1 VTAARTPAPSRS
13 WRVAAVLLLVG
24 IACGEWAL
32 GQAFDSRHAF
42 DFYNVL
48 FDADANVR
56 VWVFSSGWGDYSL
69 VHPWGWLP
77 SLPIRAYAMVSTAL
91 ASAPS
96 ALPLRREAALVFL
109 PACAALSSG
118 LMLTIAWRAGL
129 GPARAM
135 LAAALFGCSF
145 AQVLF
150 GSMPEYPVLSG
161 ATVAMVLAL
170 LAWEC
175 AEGRPAPTWVW
186 LLAVLVC
193 AGVTATN
200 AVPAVAAFVVSRRAA
215 RWPWR
220 AVAVRVLG
228 VCAVGG
234 AVSVAGLV
242 VGKLAYRPQPVD
254 VTAVVARY
262 SNTLTTFSVVG
273 RFPVALSSSV
283 LPRSP
288 SVVGN
293 PLARRSGG
301 RDIGFSL
308 EPHGWRDVMA
318 PAVWIVLLVVGLGAW
333 SALRARDAWSPVTVA
348 ALIVMAHN
356 WLVHSFYGSEL
367 VLFAANWTPALG
379 VLVIALLRPA
389 RGRWAPAST
398 VALLAAA
405 LTIGSVTAIRVGYVL
420 QQLGPLAHR

>member
-1 VTAARTPAPSRS
+1 
-13 WRVAAVLLLVG
+13 
-24 IACGEWAL
+24 
-32 GQAFDSRHAF
+32 
-42 DFYNVL
+42 
-48 FDADANVR
+48 
-56 VWVFSSGWGDYSL
+56 
-69 VHPWGWLP
+69 
-77 SLPIRAYAMVSTAL
+77 MVSSAL

-170 LAWEC
+170 LAWES

-215 RWPWR
+215 RWSWG
-220 AVAVRVLG
+220 AVGVRVLG

-242 VGKLAYRPQPVD
+242 LGKAVYRPQPVD
-254 VTAVVARY
+254 VTAVVAQF
-262 SNTLTTFSVVG
+262 SNTPTTFSVVG

-283 LPRSP
+283 FPETP

-293 PLARRSGG
+293 PLALRSGG
-301 RDIGFSL
+301 RDIAFSL
-308 EPHGWRDVMA
+308 EPHGWRDVLA
-318 PAVWIVLLVVGLGAW
+318 PAVWIVLLVVGVGAW
-333 SALRARDAWSPVTVA
+333 TSLRARDAWSPVA
-348 ALIVMAHN
+348 AGALLVLAHN

-367 VLFAANWTPALG
+367 VLFSANWTPALG
-379 VLVIALLRPA
+379 VLVILLLRPA
-389 RGRWAPAST
+389 RGRWAVAAT
-398 VALLAAA
+398 VALLAAVVA
-405 LTIGSVTAIRVGYVL
+405 VGSITWLRVGYIL